1 MQFFRKILL
10 FLTCWFVAAISVAQQ
25 IKSVSA
31 PVSYRAIN
39 WTVQDGLSAYGMH
52 AMIKDSKGF
61 LWFGSTSIGGELCR
75 FDGATFKKYIP
86 DPQKSVSYFSPALIT
101 QRNYNTIQQR
111 DNFETVAT
119 RQN

>member
-1 MQFFRKILL
+1 MIDSKKNILL
-10 FLTCWFVAAISVAQQ
+10 FNLCFVTLFSVAQQ

-39 WTVQDGLSAYGMH
+39 WTVQDGLSAYDMH

-61 LWFGSTSIGGELCR
+61 LWIGSSNTGGELCR

-86 DPQKSVSYFSPALIT
+86 DPQKSASYFSPALVTHRHYNKIK
-101 QRNYNTIQQR
+101 QRN
-111 DNFETVAT
+111 NFETVAT
-119 RQN
+119 R

>member
-1 MQFFRKILL
+1 MIDSKKNILL
-10 FLTCWFVAAISVAQQ
+10 FNLCFVTLFSVAQQ
-25 IKSVSA
+25 IRSVSA
-31 PVSYRAIN
+31 TVSYRAIN
-39 WTVQDGLSAYGMH
+39 WTLQDGLSASGMH
-52 AMIKDSKGF
+52 TMIKDSKGF

-101 QRNYNTIQQR
+101 QRHYSAIQRR

-119 RQN
+119 R

>member
-10 FLTCWFVAAISVAQQ
+10 FITFCFAAAISVAQQ

-39 WTVQDGLSAYGMH
+39 WTVKDGLSAYGMH

-61 LWFGSTSIGGELCR
+61 LWIGSSNAGGELCR

-86 DPQKSVSYFSPALIT
+86 DPQKSASYFSPALVTHRHYNKIK
-101 QRNYNTIQQR
+101 QRN
-111 DNFETVAT
+111 NFETVAT
-119 RQN
+119 R

>member
-1 MQFFRKILL
+1 M
-10 FLTCWFVAAISVAQQ
+10 
-25 IKSVSA
+25 
-31 PVSYRAIN
+31 P
-39 WTVQDGLSAYGMH
+39 DGLSGWLMH
-52 AMIKDSKGF
+52 AMIKHSKGF

-101 QRNYNTIQQR
+101 QRHYNTIQRR

-119 RQN
+119 RQNELSY